1 MSGGF
6 TSPHTFPHFNFYGA
20 CGLRRHRPHNQL
32 GEYIMDILARIID
45 NLEFE
50 LENLESLIELSK
62 GADIDIHRNY
72 IKAFTIVSHSLATMV
87 KMRSLMDS

>member
-1 MSGGF
+1 
-6 TSPHTFPHFNFYGA
+6 
-20 CGLRRHRPHNQL
+20 
-32 GEYIMDILARIID
+32 MDIIARLID
-45 NLEFE
+45 QLEFE
-50 LENLESLIELSK
+50 LENLGSLIELSK

>member
-1 MSGGF
+1 
-6 TSPHTFPHFNFYGA
+6 
-20 CGLRRHRPHNQL
+20 
-32 GEYIMDILARIID
+32 MDILARIID

-50 LENLESLIELSK
+50 LENLGSLIELSK